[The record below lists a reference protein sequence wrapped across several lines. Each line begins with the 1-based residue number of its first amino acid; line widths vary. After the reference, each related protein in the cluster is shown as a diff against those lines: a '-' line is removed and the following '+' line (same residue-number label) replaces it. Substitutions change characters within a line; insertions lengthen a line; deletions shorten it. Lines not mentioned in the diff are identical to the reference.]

1 MHPNPAF
8 RGATEAFNLDFARE
22 QGFGMLAVASDGAPL
37 ISHLPFV
44 LNAAGDVAEFHLV
57 RSNPIARLGGAPA
70 RLAVQGPHT
79 YISPDWYG
87 AEDQVPTWN
96 YVAVHLVGKIEP
108 RPEAELRDLL
118 DRQSE
123 AYEARL
129 LPKTPWTA
137 DKMMDGLMERM
148 MRQIVPFRM
157 HVSEVHGTWKLGQN
171 KPEAARLS
179 AADHVDAYGMG
190 QETALMAALMRGAQ

>member
-22 QGFGMLAVASDGAPL
+22 QGFGMLAVASDSAPL
-37 ISHLPFV
+37 ISHLPFL

-79 YISPDWYG
+79 YISPDWYR

-137 DKMMDGLMERM
+137 DKMTDGLMERM